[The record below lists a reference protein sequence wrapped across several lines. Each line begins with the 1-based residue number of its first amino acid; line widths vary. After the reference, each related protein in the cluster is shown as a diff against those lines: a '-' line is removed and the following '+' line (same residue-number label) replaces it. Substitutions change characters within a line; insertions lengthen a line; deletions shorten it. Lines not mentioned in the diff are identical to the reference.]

1 MNYRIVPFDRSLREP
16 AWALFVASYLQAVEG
31 APALPLRAAQDQNWI
46 YSLLSEA
53 APGLGV
59 AAFLGDQLV
68 GFMLAGQPFTFKT
81 QSTSA
86 IHPFM
91 HSAVSTDKSR
101 IYQLLY
107 CALAEQLIAGGI
119 NLHIIAHFTN
129 DAAVL
134 QTIYRLGFGAVVEER
149 IRDLEPVASTN
160 HVEVLSEYDP
170 IKIDE
175 LIREHARYYRESPIF
190 ILHEFDHTTVP
201 VESMGG
207 RHSGN
212 ALFVFRDRGQAA
224 AYIIV
229 GRRAD
234 SHEGLLLQDTNT
246 AHVLTAYVKPEARRR
261 GVGTVLLNTAITW
274 AKQNGFD
281 RLFVEHETAN
291 ISGGR
296 FWSKHFTSY
305 LLISMRYID
314 PSVIRV

>member
-1 MNYRIVPFDRSLREP
+1 MNYGIVPFDRSFREP
-16 AWALFVASYLQAVEG
+16 VAALFAASYLQAVE
-31 APALPLRAAQDQNWI
+31 AVPALPFRAAQDRTWI
-46 YSLLSEA
+46 YSLLTEA
-53 APGLGV
+53 APDLGV

-68 GFMLAGQPFTFKT
+68 GFMLATQPFTFKT
-81 QSTSA
+81 QPAAT

-91 HSAVSTDKSR
+91 HSAVSTDRSR

-107 CALAEQLIAGGI
+107 GALGEQLIARGI

-134 QTIYRLGFGAVVEER
+134 QTMYRLGFGAVVEER

-160 HVEVLSEYDP
+160 QVEVLREYDP
-170 IKIDE
+170 LQIDA
-175 LIREHARYYRESPIF
+175 LIREHGRYYAESPIF
-190 ILHEFDHTTVP
+190 ILHDFDHTTVP
-201 VESMGG
+201 VEPMGG
-207 RHSGN
+207 RQSGN

-229 GRRAD
+229 GCRAD

-246 AHVLTAYVKPEARRR
+246 AQVLTAYVKPEARRR
-261 GVGTVLLNTAITW
+261 GVGTALLNAAITW
-274 AKQNGFD
+274 AKHNGFD

-291 ISGGR
+291 ISGGS
-296 FWSKHFTSY
+296 FWSKHFSSY
-305 LLISMRYID
+305 LLFSMRYID